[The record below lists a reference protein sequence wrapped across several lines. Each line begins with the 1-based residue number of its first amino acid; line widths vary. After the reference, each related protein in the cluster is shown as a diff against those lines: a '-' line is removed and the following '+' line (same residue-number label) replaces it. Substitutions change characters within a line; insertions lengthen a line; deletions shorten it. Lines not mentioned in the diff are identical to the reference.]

1 MRVTDEEQCAV
12 ETLTSIAKAY
22 QATAAIEDD
31 SEGGEDVMT
40 QALRR
45 DLPIALSIIG
55 RQAQELKQQKAA
67 NIESA
72 AARVKLRPLYKALAH
87 WRYGLFDK
95 VVGKDISAIGGSS
108 SAVYQLAESWDLIE
122 RPFGH
127 FIKGEGDEDD

>member
-1 MRVTDEEQCAV
+1 MTDDEHQ
-12 ETLTSIAKAY
+12 TLTEIRSKVENHEKIFAPEV
-22 QATAAIEDD
+22 QWLLAIID
-31 SEGGEDVMT
+31 
-40 QALRR
+40 
-45 DLPIALSIIG
+45 

-95 VVGKDISAIGGSS
+95 VAGKDISAIGGSS

-127 FIKGEGDEDD
+127 FIKGEGDKDD